1 MYPRKECELKSQP
14 IEKIKEDE
22 ITSIIKIIKINTKLL
37 LEEKATLVE
46 MLREISNPFLWNPT
60 NIPYI
65 IRMWFLIMQITISDT
80 W

>member
-1 MYPRKECELKSQP
+1 MYPGKECELKSQP

-22 ITSIIKIIKINTKLL
+22 IASIIKIIKIDIKLL

-46 MLREISNPFLWNPT
+46 MLREISNSFAWNPT

-65 IRMWFLIMQITISDT
+65 IQMWFLVMQITVSDT